1 MKKILFIFIL
11 MFSSLNIFGQ
21 SDKLNLLFEQYQDT
35 EGVTSIKIA
44 KPMFRLLGNL
54 NIEDEDLKKIKPLI
68 NKVNSLKILVVDK
81 PDSNDKDSIVAY
93 NNFQK
98 VQKSMLAAL
107 KNLNYEELM
116 TVNSKDNKI
125 KFLAANTASNVLD
138 NLLLSING
146 EDSNVLMMLD
156 GKISMDDVSN
166 LVNDVQEK
174 VQKPAPI
181 SDNTSSV
188 RNVESFHGIDIS
200 SGVIVDFTQGN
211 DRKVEVIA
219 DADKMQYVKTKVE
232 NGILKVSID
241 RSSNKNM
248 RFKKLLV
255 NIQNPNLTQLNV
267 DSGSIFK
274 TKNKISDDRLNSQI
288 SSGAIV
294 TADFDYQNIE
304 IQADSGSLLTLDL
317 LTKDFKL
324 IGDSGIIVNA
334 KGKAENVTLKLDSG
348 ANCNAQDLESKNVIV
363 NIDSGAIAKV
373 NATSKLDVEAD
384 SGSIVQYKGNPEVA
398 TNVKKSSGAI
408 IKKID

>member
-1 MKKILFIFIL
+1 ML
-11 MFSSLNIFGQ
+11 SSMNIFGQ
-21 SDKLNLLFEQYQDT
+21 SDKLNQLFDQYQDT

-81 PDSNDKDSIVAY
+81 PDSNDKDSVVAY

-166 LVNDVQEK
+166 LVNDVKEK
-174 VQKPAPI
+174 IQAPAPI
-181 SDNTSSV
+181 SDNNSSV

-255 NIQNPNLTQLNV
+255 NIQNPNLDDLYV
-267 DSGSIFK
+267 SSGSIFK
-274 TKNKISDDRLNSQI
+274 TKNRVSDENLDAQI
-288 SSGAIV
+288 NSGAIV
-294 TADFDYQNIE
+294 TADLDYQNIVV
-304 IQADSGSLLTLDL
+304 QANSGSVLTLDL
-317 LTKDFKL
+317 NTKEFDF
-324 IGDSGIIVNA
+324 SGNSGMIINA
-334 KGKAENVTLKLDSG
+334 KGSAENVSFKLNSG
-348 ANCNAQDLESKNVIV
+348 ASCNAQNLEAKNVNVDV
-363 NIDSGAIAKV
+363 NSGAIAKV
-373 NATSKLDVEAD
+373 NATSKLDVVAS
-384 SGSIVQYKGNPEVA
+384 SGAIVQYKGNPEV
-398 TNVKKSSGAI
+398 TSNMKKSSGAI